1 MLKELITVNDGQAV
15 VSSLDI
21 AEHFGR
27 DHKNVTQ
34 SIQNLVAENSAA
46 KSLFFETTYENRGK
60 QYPMYLM
67 NRDGF
72 SLLCMGFTG
81 AKALEWKLKY
91 IDAFNKMEK
100 TLAEQATKPMTTA
113 EMFQLQAQIN
123 VEQERRLAAIEANQQ
138 KVIEACSVPAV
149 GRDEWQENMKKYL
162 SGLCEEYGMSYPV
175 MYDDLYSALE
185 RKVGCDLDRRQSNMR
200 KRLKAAGATYN
211 LIFRELASLS
221 LFPSGNKELIQFTYG
236 LDGGIFQLIL
246 GGVDVLKVL
255 VLSYLGREPRKCG
268 GQGYDRKL
276 GNEIGSNF
284 HCCIGHVF
292 YHFGIFLSFTLI
304 GRAATLA
311 MTSS

>member
-1 MLKELITVNDGQAV
+1 MNELITVNNGQPV
-15 VSSLDI
+15 VSSVDI
-21 AEHFGR
+21 AEHFCKE
-27 DHKNVTQ
+27 HKNVLQT
-34 SIQNLVAENSAA
+34 IENITAENSAVTPMFY
-46 KSLFFETTYENRGK
+46 KTTYKAGTGK

-100 TLAEQATKPMTTA
+100 ALTEQSTKPMTTA

-123 VEQERRLAAIEANQQ
+123 VEQERRLAAIEAHQQ

-162 SGLCEEYGMSYPV
+162 SVLCEEYSMSYPI

-200 KRLKAAGATYN
+200 KRLKAAGATYKERQSVSK
-211 LIFRELASLS
+211 LTVIAKDPSLTGVFEGIVQRYAAHLASR
-221 LFPSGNKELIQFTYG
+221 KW
-236 LDGGIFQLIL
+236 DG
-246 GGVDVLKVL
+246 
-255 VLSYLGREPRKCG
+255 R
-268 GQGYDRKL
+268 
-276 GNEIGSNF
+276 N
-284 HCCIGHVF
+284 
-292 YHFGIFLSFTLI
+292 
-304 GRAATLA
+304 
-311 MTSS
+311 

>member
-162 SGLCEEYGMSYPV
+162 SGLCEEYSMSYPV

-185 RKVGCDLDRRQSNMR
+185 RKVGCNLTTRQSNMR
-200 KRLKAAGATYN
+200 KRLKAAGATYKERQSVSK
-211 LIFRELASLS
+211 LTVIAKDPSLTGVFEGIVQRYAAHLASR
-221 LFPSGNKELIQFTYG
+221 KW
-236 LDGGIFQLIL
+236 DG
-246 GGVDVLKVL
+246 
-255 VLSYLGREPRKCG
+255 R
-268 GQGYDRKL
+268 
-276 GNEIGSNF
+276 N
-284 HCCIGHVF
+284 
-292 YHFGIFLSFTLI
+292 
-304 GRAATLA
+304 
-311 MTSS
+311 

>member
-1 MLKELITVNDGQAV
+1 MNELITVNDGQAV

-21 AEHFGR
+21 AEHFDR
-27 DHKNVTQ
+27 KHSDVLEN
-34 SIQNLVAENSAA
+34 IRNLVAENSAA
-46 KSLFFETTYENRGK
+46 KSLFFETAYENRGK

-100 TLAEQATKPMTTA
+100 ALTEQATKPMTTA

-149 GRDEWQENMKKYL
+149 GRDEWQEDMKKYL

-175 MYDDLYSALE
+175 MYGDLYGALE
-185 RKVGCDLDRRQSNMR
+185 RKVGCDLDRRQSNLR
-200 KRLKAAGATYN
+200 KRLKAAGATYKERQSVSK
-211 LIFRELASLS
+211 LTVIAKDPSLTGVFEGIVQRYAAHLASR
-221 LFPSGNKELIQFTYG
+221 KW
-236 LDGGIFQLIL
+236 DG
-246 GGVDVLKVL
+246 
-255 VLSYLGREPRKCG
+255 R
-268 GQGYDRKL
+268 
-276 GNEIGSNF
+276 N
-284 HCCIGHVF
+284 
-292 YHFGIFLSFTLI
+292 
-304 GRAATLA
+304 
-311 MTSS
+311 